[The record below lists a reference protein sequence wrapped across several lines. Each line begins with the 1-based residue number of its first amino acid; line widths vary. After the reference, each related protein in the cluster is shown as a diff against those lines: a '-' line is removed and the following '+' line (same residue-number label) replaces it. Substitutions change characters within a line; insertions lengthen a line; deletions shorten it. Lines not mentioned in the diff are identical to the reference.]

1 VMLMTAPLLSLR
13 DIEAKKSIC
22 TVARVKKMRSVARI
36 SQFRPTPVGGHRDAI
51 TCLQPHH

>member
-1 VMLMTAPLLSLR
+1 MMLMTAPLLSLG

-36 SQFRPTPVGGHRDAI
+36 SQIQPALVGGHRD
-51 TCLQPHH
+51 